1 MLITALQQQV
11 FHCGYSIAHMPAK
24 RSTRDIASRII
35 NAVSKRQILI
45 QATVV
50 NGRSETPKTQSSY
63 RAIQMSE
70 PVYEALLRE
79 GANKSLI

>member
-1 MLITALQQQV
+1 
-11 FHCGYSIAHMPAK
+11 MPAK